1 MRVVGV
7 REFRDNASA
16 VFNGNELVRIERN
29 GTPIGFYVPLVPL
42 DRAARDESVER
53 QKEMLAYMHAKTG
66 MTEEEFVRAVMGDD
80 YYPPVG
86 QETP

>member
-29 GTPIGFYVPLVPL
+29 GTPIGFYVPLVPV
-42 DRAARDESVER
+42 DRAAGREAADR
-53 QKEMLAYMHAKTG
+53 QIEMLEYMHAKTG

-80 YYPPVG
+80 YVPEDG
-86 QETP
+86 EGR

>member
-7 REFRDNASA
+7 REFRDHASA

-29 GTPIGFYVPLVPL
+29 GKPIGFYVPLVPV
-42 DRAARDESVER
+42 DRAAGREAAER

-80 YYPPVG
+80 YVPEDG
-86 QETP
+86 EGR

>member
-29 GTPIGFYVPLVPL
+29 GTPIGFYVPLVPV
-42 DRAARDESVER
+42 DRAAGREAAER

-80 YYPPVG
+80 YVPEDG
-86 QETP
+86 EGR